1 MASLE
6 VNAHY
11 ENVLSAPSS
20 GVKTSILT
28 CPAGHW
34 YFVDR
39 INVCASD
46 GSAGTADV
54 FHYVAASTTEYTL
67 KKAAV
72 IPAADSYAW
81 VDVGTVLQPG
91 DIIKVTPSRAGQHV
105 RIFYMVSRKG
115 DPRSARLA

>member
-6 VNAHY
+6 VGAHY
-11 ENVLSAPSS
+11 ENAFSIPASTT
-20 GVKTSILT
+20 KTSVLT

-34 YFVDR
+34 YYVDR
-39 INVCASD
+39 MNFCASD
-46 GSAGTADV
+46 GSAGTADII
-54 FHYVAASTTEYTL
+54 HYVAANTTEYTL

-72 IPAADSYAW
+72 IPAADSYTW

-91 DIIKVTPSRAGQHV
+91 DILKVTPSRANQHV

-115 DPRSARLA
+115 DPKSARLL